1 MKNVTPEQFEVFKT
15 KATWYPLT
23 LNFPSMAEKIGF
35 YGAEIGD
42 GVSIVQFWNTD
53 FCTASF
59 HIKGVEIVR
68 CGDKYTIASV
78 GEGLAVDPMEP
89 VMETVAASEP
99 IEKSSEDDLMAARFA
114 AIAAADAD
122 DTFRIN
128 TPVAAI
134 ENDEP
139 TSILDEVKK
148 DANRSSIFDEPKP
161 AAAPIITKGR
171 EKPASEAPKLV
182 TRKVVKPPVD
192 QPQRPPKPQQQ
203 PQQQRRVSQPAP
215 KPKMDFGDW

>member
-1 MKNVTPEQFEVFKT
+1 MKNVTPEQFEVFKN

-53 FCTASF
+53 FCTA
-59 HIKGVEIVR
+59 VR
-68 CGDKYTIASV
+68 CGDKYTIAPV
-78 GEGLAVDPMEP
+78 GSAVDSMEP
-89 VMETVAASEP
+89 VMETASEP

-122 DTFRIN
+122 DTFRIS
-128 TPVAAI
+128 TPVEAI

-148 DANRSSIFDEPKP
+148 DANRASIFDEPKP
-161 AAAPIITKGR
+161 AAAPIIAKGR
-171 EKPASEAPKLV
+171 EKQASEAPKPV
-182 TRKVVKPPVD
+182 TRKVVKPPVE

-215 KPKMDFGDW
+215 KPKVDFGDW

>member
-1 MKNVTPEQFEVFKT
+1 MKNVTPEQFEVFKN

-68 CGDKYTIASV
+68 CGDKYTIAPV

-89 VMETVAASEP
+89 VMETASEP

-122 DTFRIN
+122 DTFRIS
-128 TPVAAI
+128 TPVEAI

-148 DANRSSIFDEPKP
+148 DANRASIFDEPKP
-161 AAAPIITKGR
+161 AAAPIIAKGR
-171 EKPASEAPKLV
+171 EKQASEAPKPV
-182 TRKVVKPPVD
+182 TRKVVKPPVE

-215 KPKMDFGDW
+215 KPKVDFGDW